1 MAETAAEFKDNET
14 REHTNRVARY
24 SVIIAKQCEM
34 SEEDMDAIFLIAP
47 MHDVGKLEP
56 PQRLPLWVAVFGRFF
71 FWVWIAVGTI
81 LITGYWMIFDIFGG
95 LAGLKAYYIQIMH
108 GIGLVMSGI
117 FAYIFFIPY
126 QQLKVAVANKEYP
139 TGGALMNKIRQ
150 LVTTNLVLGLITVII
165 ASGGKYVNF

>member
-1 MAETAAEFKDNET
+1 MSYAIAFTLHLIGA
-14 REHTNRVARY
+14 
-24 SVIIAKQCEM
+24 VIW
-34 SEEDMDAIFLIAP
+34 
-47 MHDVGKLEP
+47 VGGMFFAHMVLRPSAVEKLEP

-81 LITGYWMIFDIFGG
+81 LFTGYWMVFDIFGG
-95 LAGLKAYYIQIMH
+95 LAGLKANYIHIMH
-108 GIGLVMSGI
+108 GIGLIMSGI
-117 FAYIFFIPY
+117 YAYIFFIPY
-126 QQLKVAVANKEYP
+126 QQLKEAVANKEYP